1 MKIRLTILLAAMTT
15 WVTAQDNGII
25 LEELAAKLGGEIL
38 LASELLSNLDY
49 QTAVSG
55 GLSQDDSCQVIQSM
69 FLNKLMVD
77 QAKLD
82 SIVVPDAQVE
92 QELDRKIQ
100 YIIQTMNGDIER
112 FQNYY
117 GKNVSQVKKM
127 MRKDMR
133 EQALARQMQASI
145 LGNVKIT
152 PREVI
157 EYFESLPKDS
167 LPYFNSEV
175 EIGELVIF
183 PEVNTEE
190 REKAIALAVQIQNKI
205 EAGENFN
212 TLARTYSDDPGS
224 ARVGGDLGWQMR
236 GTFVPEFEAAA
247 FNLDDGEI
255 SDIVESDFGFHI
267 IRMKGRRGNRIHVE
281 HILIKPEITDADVEK
296 AYQKLDSIRTLIVR
310 DSMPWEVAVRQFGSD
325 QVPSFHNGGRVTNP
339 QSGNTFF
346 ETPALETNVYF
357 AIDTIEVGGVTSPIE
372 VTGGPQGDGYLKLIK
387 LFSRTR
393 PHTANLG
400 QDYDKIKRAAIL
412 QRQEQYLLNW
422 LRKKITNTYIYINPK
437 YLPACPIMEPWR
449 EVNVYTMGP

>member
-1 MKIRLTILLAAMTT
+1 MRIRWIIILCAMST
-15 WVTAQDNGII
+15 WVSAQDQQIV

-38 LASELLSNLDY
+38 LSSELLSNLDY
-49 QTAVSG
+49 QTAVTG
-55 GLSQDDSCQVIQSM
+55 GLTQDDSCQVIQSM
-69 FLNKLMVD
+69 FMNKLMVD

-127 MRKDMR
+127 MRKDMK

-145 LGNVKIT
+145 LSNVKIT
-152 PREVI
+152 PKEVI
-157 EYFESLPKDS
+157 DYYESLPKDS

-183 PEVNTEE
+183 PEVSKEE

-224 ARVGGDLGWQMR
+224 ARIGGDLGWQMR

-267 IRMKGRRGNRIHVE
+267 IRMIGRRGNRIHVE
-281 HILIKPEITDADVEK
+281 HILIKPEIKDSDIELTVN
-296 AYQKLDSIRTLIVR
+296 KLDSIRQLIIQ
-310 DSMPWEVAVRQFGSD
+310 DSLPWEIAVRRFGSD
-325 QVPSFHNGGRVTNP
+325 EVPSFHNGGRATNP

-346 ETPALETNVYF
+346 PTPALETDVYF
-357 AIDTIEVGGVTSPIE
+357 AIDTIEVGGITAPIE
-372 VTGGPQGDGYLKLIK
+372 VNNQQGEGYIKLVK
-387 LFSRTR
+387 LFSRSK

-400 QDYDKIKRAAIL
+400 EDYDKIKRAAIQ

-422 LRKKITNTYIYINPK
+422 LKTKISSTFVHINPR
-437 YLPACPIMEPWR
+437 YLPSCPIMDPWR
-449 EVNVYTMGP
+449 EVNSYTMGP